1 MTTAQI
7 MANVNRLHSRY
18 CPQLLAES
26 ASAVS
31 RLLLTA
37 TCLLPVYFLFGG
49 IAPGSLPKGYP
60 VNYCFI
66 AVVLATRLSNIVYY
80 GLMQ

>member
-1 MTTAQI
+1 MEYCRIALTGALIAWPMTTAQI

-49 IAPGSLPKGYP
+49 IAPGSLP
-60 VNYCFI
+60 
-66 AVVLATRLSNIVYY
+66 
-80 GLMQ
+80 